1 MGINIL
7 GTKQCTPSGWPF
19 FVLKLYSPL
28 HFQDYDEIWN
38 SVSLFLPSDS
48 FLYFYDK
55 EYGSE
60 REMQTRHSY
69 IDRAFRHSHLRC
81 WCVPEDR
88 KAATGIDKFSKGG
101 TLHPLLAQRNTTE
114 FVCYDCLSSLPVW
127 VFSYSWHLRETLTER
142 QRERERERGGVGER
156 ESSIVLFWKCVCY
169 YKQVNARVRV
179 FVWAYVSVQ
188 FSVVSKCS
196 EKPTCAPSLLSEV
209 SPLLLLKKFQC

>member
-1 MGINIL
+1 MFAKHFKDTKQLHWPVTASRDKITKSYTSPLQQLVLVMGINIL

-101 TLHPLLAQRNTTE
+101 TLHPLLVQRKITE
-114 FVCYDCLSSLPVW
+114 SICYD
-127 VFSYSWHLRETLTER
+127 Y
-142 QRERERERGGVGER
+142 
-156 ESSIVLFWKCVCY
+156 
-169 YKQVNARVRV
+169 
-179 FVWAYVSVQ
+179 
-188 FSVVSKCS
+188 
-196 EKPTCAPSLLSEV
+196 
-209 SPLLLLKKFQC
+209 